1 MFLPSK
7 GWQKYFYSP
16 DRGNESL
23 PHRPYLTLQ
32 HSPPFLS
39 KLVVTKLLTTCKQM
53 SYNTAID
60 RTTLIT
66 SITYDLGKAW
76 KERIPMKI
84 AVAAANGKA
93 SGKIIAEALK
103 RGHEVV
109 AFGRHEQNDTGA
121 STYIKEK
128 ISWILQR
135 KTSRVLMPW

>member
-1 MFLPSK
+1 
-7 GWQKYFYSP
+7 
-16 DRGNESL
+16 
-23 PHRPYLTLQ
+23 
-32 HSPPFLS
+32 
-39 KLVVTKLLTTCKQM
+39 M

-103 RGHEVV
+103 RGHEWWPSD
-109 AFGRHEQNDTGA
+109 GMNRMTP
-121 STYIKEK
+121 
-128 ISWILQR
+128 
-135 KTSRVLMPW
+135 VLPHI